1 MACLLQFYNVEDIM
15 RTRAFKTI
23 GLLVLASLVVAGLGF
38 AQAGRGIGR
47 LGGVVLDLD
56 GKPMEN
62 VKLTLVFSQ
71 NDKMKFEQITGK
83 KGDWS
88 FLGLGTGNWDL
99 TAVAPGFMP
108 QTKALYVSQLGVN
121 PKVTVTMQK
130 IPKAGS
136 GIVADETTFALL
148 EKGNQLFKEAKFD
161 EALVQFQQFLEKN
174 PNLYQIQLS
183 IGDCY
188 REKGEFDKA
197 IENYN
202 KVLELSKSDP
212 TLGKEM
218 SAKAQAGIGNC
229 YLKQGKLPEAQNFF
243 KQSIENSPKDEVLAY
258 NVGEIYFSN
267 HGYDDAIR
275 YFEMATQI
283 RPEWPDPYIKLG
295 YVHLNKAEND
305 KAAESFEKFLK
316 LEPEGE
322 RAAQVRNILNAIRK

>member
-1 MACLLQFYNVEDIM
+1 M

-23 GLLVLASLVVAGLGF
+23 GLLVLAGLVAAGLGF
-38 AQAGRGIGR
+38 AQAGRGVGR
-47 LGGVVLDLD
+47 LGGTVIDTD

-62 VKLTLVFSQ
+62 VKVTLVFSQ
-71 NDKMKFEQITGK
+71 NDKMRFEQVTGK

-99 TAVAPGFMP
+99 TAIAPGFMP

-121 PKVTVTMQK
+121 PKVTVTLQK

-136 GIVADETTFALL
+136 GLVADEATFALL
-148 EKGNQLFKEAKFD
+148 EKGNQLYKDAKFA

-174 PNLYQIQLS
+174 PNLYQIQVS

-188 REKGEFDKA
+188 REMGEYDKA
-197 IENYN
+197 VENYN
-202 KVLELSKSDP
+202 KVLELAKSDP
-212 TLGKEM
+212 ALGKEM
-218 SAKAQAGIGNC
+218 SAKALAGIGNC
-229 YLKQGKLPEAQNFF
+229 FLKQGKIPEAQNFF
-243 KQSIENSPKDEVLAY
+243 KQSIENSPKDETLAY

-267 HGYDDAIR
+267 QGYDDAIH

-295 YVHLNKAEND
+295 YVYLNKADNPKAIEN
-305 KAAESFEKFLK
+305 FEKFLK

-322 RAAQVRNILNAIRK
+322 RAALVRNILNAVRK

>member
-1 MACLLQFYNVEDIM
+1 MK
-15 RTRAFKTI
+15 THAFKTI
-23 GLLVLASLVVAGLGF
+23 GLLVLTGLIAAGLGF
-38 AQAGRGIGR
+38 AQAGRGVGRIG
-47 LGGVVLDLD
+47 GNVLDTD

-62 VKLTLVFSQ
+62 VKVTLVFSQ
-71 NDKMKFEQITGK
+71 NDKMKFEMVTSK
-83 KGDWS
+83 KGEWS
-88 FLGLGTGNWDL
+88 FIGLGTGNWDL
-99 TAVAPGFMP
+99 TAIAPGYMP

-136 GIVADETTFALL
+136 GIVADETTFAIL
-148 EKGNQLFKEAKFD
+148 EKGNQLYKEAKYD

-174 PNLYQIQLS
+174 PNLYQIQAS

-202 KVLELSKSDP
+202 KVLEQAKSDP
-212 TLGKEM
+212 ALGKEM
-218 SAKAQAGIGNC
+218 SAKALAGIGNC

-267 HGYDDAIR
+267 QGYDDAIR

-283 RPEWPDPYIKLG
+283 RPEWPDPFKKLG
-295 YVHLNKAEND
+295 DVYLNKAEMA
-305 KAAESFEKFLK
+305 KAIEKYEKFLT

-322 RAAQVRNILNAIRK
+322 RAALVRNTLNLIKK